1 MEVAADRDMEAIKD
15 EWPASLKFKVLKEVS
30 CNACGACRR
39 RSIVAC
45 SVCRG
50 AYVQLEHAALLI
62 TERETCR
69 LLGML
74 LKSMAARSMTPQ
86 SILLIG
92 SAEGDEKGLAGG
104 SAGRGHLGGSES
116 LAGAH

>member
-1 MEVAADRDMEAIKD
+1 MEAIED
-15 EWPASLKFKVLKEVS
+15 EWPAFLKFKMLKEVS

-39 RSIVAC
+39 RSSVAC

-50 AYVQLEHAALLI
+50 AYVQVEHAAPLI

-74 LKSMAARSMTPQ
+74 LESMAAFLMTPE
-86 SILLIG
+86 SILLY
-92 SAEGDEKGLAGG
+92 
-104 SAGRGHLGGSES
+104 R
-116 LAGAH
+116 